1 MMPGAS
7 ETQVPVISE
16 RKASLFLSSGK
27 KQGHVYA
34 MVPQA
39 EHSDQLDMQGT
50 FYTCNCYLMHHV
62 HYCIL
67 CDGFGLGS

>member
-1 MMPGAS
+1 MRRDCPRRQRSRGT
-7 ETQVPVISE
+7 EVE
-16 RKASLFLSSGK
+16 RSN
-27 KQGHVYA
+27 QPDV
-34 MVPQA
+34 
-39 EHSDQLDMQGT
+39 QGT